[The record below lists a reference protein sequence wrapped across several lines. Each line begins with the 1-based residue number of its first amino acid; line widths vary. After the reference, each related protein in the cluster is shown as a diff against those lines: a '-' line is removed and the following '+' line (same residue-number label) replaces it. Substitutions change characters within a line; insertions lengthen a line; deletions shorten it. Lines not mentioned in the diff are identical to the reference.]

1 MSIQIEMNKSVSNHL
16 DKMVNEVSI
25 KTIEKLAEIYNFDAE
40 EAKEKVGIQVSTKKT
55 NEKIKKIKTP
65 SVLLPFCGEVN
76 DDWCCGIRVNSGL
89 YSQCTMK
96 KITGDEG
103 ARYCKTCFKQA
114 EKNDT
119 NKPNYGDIEE
129 RLSKDYKPA
138 KGKLLKFSEVAAKKN
153 ISRDEAEKEAA
164 KYGWTIP
171 EEEFEEVI
179 KKSRKKKEATVSDTE
194 SESSTQSEK
203 KPPRGRPKFKR
214 VVKNDENENEKKSE
228 KKKKSKS
235 KKRDQVEKILNTLDI
250 DDTSSDSDGND
261 AKGKSKKNKTKS
273 QNKTRRTTQSSP
285 PPPPPPPP
293 SPPSNSSMNG
303 EEESKGGD
311 ENTIEKEEIIH
322 EVNADKLLEV
332 KINGKQ
338 YLVDTQCNN
347 EIFDKETKTCVGFY
361 DSKNNTIKS
370 DDESDDESVKM
381 CQLSDVS
388 DSDSDSDSD
397 SH

>member
-16 DKMVNEVSI
+16 DNMVNEVSI

-76 DDWCCGIRVNSGL
+76 NDWCCGIRVNSGL

-129 RLSKDYKPA
+129 RFSKDYKPA

-171 EEEFEEVI
+171 EEEFEEVVI
-179 KKSRKKKEATVSDTE
+179 KKSRKKKEPTVSDTE
-194 SESSTQSEK
+194 SESSTQSEG
-203 KPPRGRPKFKR
+203 KPARGRPKFKR
-214 VVKNDENENEKKSE
+214 IVKNDENEKKSE

-235 KKRDQVEKILNTLDI
+235 TNSDEVEKILNTLDI

-261 AKGKSKKNKTKS
+261 TKGKSKKNKTKS
-273 QNKTRRTTQSSP
+273 QNKTRPTTQSSP
-285 PPPPPPPP
+285 L
-293 SPPSNSSMNG
+293 PSNSG
-303 EEESKGGD
+303 EEESKGSD

-322 EVNADKLLEV
+322 EVNADQLLEV
-332 KINGKQ
+332 KINGKR

-347 EIFDKETKTCVGFY
+347 EIFDKETKKCVGLY

-370 DDESDDESVKM
+370 DSDESDDEIKM
-381 CQLSDVS
+381 CELSDVS

-397 SH
+397 